1 MKIGICTWSFTN
13 CHAETGQPLDPYV
26 PDDLARMA
34 ADRSLSS
41 IECAPGPILGK
52 SSAEL
57 DAFKQFLAD
66 HQLDIFIDT
75 GGSNY
80 AEDISSLRT
89 ALEAARQVGARAVRT
104 TISSMLE
111 GDRTRF
117 GLDGWKAHLQSLV
130 DPFKSVMPLAEECGI
145 PVGLENHQ
153 DASSW
158 ELIQLIE
165 QVGSPLLG
173 VTMDVA
179 NALAVGE
186 TPEAFAQR
194 VMPFLKHVHFKD
206 YTIHPTPSGYRFKRC
221 AVGDGV
227 VDWPAVVALFEAG
240 APDVQGC
247 IELGASQARHIRV
260 LEREYWS
267 TYPDRPLIEAI
278 DAIRT
283 LHRAAR
289 PPEEDWRTPHER
301 DEPPQARAAYEMEQF
316 ERSVAYIGKSL

>member
-13 CHAETGQPLDPYV
+13 CHAEAGQPLDPFI
-26 PDDLARMA
+26 PADLARMA
-34 ADRSLSS
+34 ADRSLAS
-41 IECAPGPILGK
+41 IECAPGPILDK
-52 SSAEL
+52 TPAEL
-57 DAFKQFLAD
+57 DRFKQFLAD

-80 AEDISSLRT
+80 AEDISPLRT
-89 ALEAARQVGARAVRT
+89 ALEAARQVGARVVRT
-104 TISSMLE
+104 TISNMLE
-111 GDRTRF
+111 GDRTPF
-117 GLDGWKAHLQSLV
+117 GFDGWKTHLQSLV
-130 DPFKSVMPLAEECGI
+130 EPFKSIMPLAEEFGI
-145 PVGLENHQ
+145 PIGLENHQ

-186 TPEAFAQR
+186 TPRAFAQR

-206 YTIHPTPSGYRFKRC
+206 YTIHLTPSGYRFKRC

-227 VDWPAVVALFEAG
+227 VDWPAMVALFEAG

-247 IELGASQARHIRV
+247 IELGAAQARHVRI
-260 LEREYWS
+260 LEENYWS
-267 TYPDRPLIEAI
+267 TYPDRPLAETIN
-278 DAIRT
+278 AIRT
-283 LHRAAR
+283 LHQASR
-289 PPEEDWRTPHER
+289 PPEEDWRTPHEL
-301 DEPPQARAAYEMEQF
+301 EESPQARAAYELEQL
-316 ERSVAYIGKSL
+316 ERSVVYIGKNL

>member
-13 CHAETGQPLDPYV
+13 CHAEAGQPLDPFI

-34 ADRSLSS
+34 ADCGLSS
-41 IECAPGPILGK
+41 IECAPGPILDK
-52 SSAEL
+52 SPAEL

-80 AEDISSLRT
+80 AEDITPLRT

-111 GDRTRF
+111 GDRTQF

-130 DPFKSVMPLAEECGI
+130 DPFKSIMPLAAECNI
-145 PVGLENHQ
+145 PIGLENHQ

-227 VDWPAVVALFEAG
+227 VDWPAVVALFKAG

-247 IELGASQARHIRV
+247 IELGASQARHVRI
-260 LEREYWS
+260 LERDYWS
-267 TYPDRPLIEAI
+267 TYPDRPLSETI

-283 LHRAAR
+283 LHQAAR

-301 DEPPQARAAYEMEQF
+301 EESMQARATYEMEQF
-316 ERSVAYIGKSL
+316 ERSVAYIGKNL